1 MTKSLPLILLLCVT
15 LCSCGGIFLKDCEYK
30 NHEDICE
37 TARVYERTF

>member
-1 MTKSLPLILLLCVT
+1 MSKSLPLILLLCVT

-37 TARVYERTF
+37 TIPVYERAF

>member
-1 MTKSLPLILLLCVT
+1 MNKSLPLMMFMCVI

-37 TARVYERTF
+37 TIPVYERAF